1 VIEVHWESTGG
12 LQARAERGSKQLGA
26 RGLLE
31 HFGIVLIAMV
41 STDRWRDLIHHLEKI
56 DAPRL
61 VAPVI

>member
-31 HFGIVLIAMV
+31 HFGIVHTQGL
-41 STDRWRDLIHHLEKI
+41 DRSRDLVHHLEKI

-61 VAPVI
+61 VALVI